1 MRVACI
7 RFIQQQWPMSIG
19 HWRQWPMGI
28 GHCCCINRIHR
39 TRVGS
44 RSSRAYTATQRYTV
58 YSYTSLYTIH
68 PLQHPSGPVSIATS
82 CSATSS
88 SALYSSGF
96 YSYCIAISTALP
108 FRLLQHFCICMCPCP
123 LFLPI
128 FASAGDR
135 TASVDWRPLLAQLR
149 VLGRPAVR
157 AHWDILA
164 RLNERGFPRAVR

>member
-1 MRVACI
+1 M
-7 RFIQQQWPMSIG
+7 PIG

-28 GHCCCINRIHR
+28 GHCCCINRIHV
-39 TRVGS
+39 TRMGS
-44 RSSRAYTATQRYTV
+44 RPSRAIQLKSAIQRYTV

-96 YSYCIAISTALP
+96 YSYWIPFSTALP
-108 FRLLQHFCICMCPCP
+108 FGFRTIHYHSDSARRPCP

-135 TASVDWRPLLAQLR
+135 KASVDWRPLLAQLR

>member
-1 MRVACI
+1 MRVTCI
-7 RFIQQQWPMSIG
+7 RFIQQQWPMLIG

-28 GHCCCINRIHR
+28 GHCCCINRIQIHV
-39 TRVGS
+39 TRIGS
-44 RSSRAYTATQRYTV
+44 RPSRAIQLKSAIQRYTV

-108 FRLLQHFCICMCPCP
+108 FRSLHHFCICVGPCP

-128 FASAGDR
+128 FASAGDC

-149 VLGRPAVR
+149 VLGALLCVHIGTFWPA
-157 AHWDILA
+157 
-164 RLNERGFPRAVR
+164 